1 MSDFVWVEESDFK
14 KIQVDDL
21 IRIEN
26 GNFIHQFV
34 VDRIKLEK
42 THANFFDHYGR
53 EFYAFPG
60 TKLFCERPVAL
71 PTEPGVYL
79 GRNDSIWW
87 HDTDWGGDCKWL
99 TDGKPYPKDKART
112 YAPFRRLR
120 PVDEVR
126 KETAKSIWESL
137 NTIALYRYSRDK
149 PHTTNFYT
157 SDYENLFRAFG
168 VLS

>member
-1 MSDFVWVEESDFK
+1 MVSSSETFTPNYIEVSPEESAKEISKRLRNEDFVWVEESDFK

-71 PTEPGVYL
+71 PY
-79 GRNDSIWW
+79 
-87 HDTDWGGDCKWL
+87 
-99 TDGKPYPKDKART
+99 RT
-112 YAPFRRLR
+112 RRL
-120 PVDEVR
+120 PVGMIQFVGMTLIGA
-126 KETAKSIWESL
+126 ETV
-137 NTIALYRYSRDK
+137 
-149 PHTTNFYT
+149 
-157 SDYENLFRAFG
+157 G
-168 VLS
+168 G